1 MARTYKEK
9 LGTPQGVGQWKA
21 LETPA
26 DVKRFLRWCILSV
39 RDQTLDTRTAATLGQ
54 LGCYLLNAMEAADFH
69 RDLLAIK
76 QRLDA
81 HDESRTENGTGT
93 H

>member
-1 MARTYKEK
+1 MPRTYKEK
-9 LGTPQGVGQWKA
+9 LGTPQGVGQWKT

-39 RDQTLDTRTAATLGQ
+39 RDQSLDAKTAATLGQ
-54 LGCYLLNAMEAADFH
+54 LGCYLLNAIEAADFH
-69 RDLLAIK
+69 RELTDMK

-81 HDESRTENGTGT
+81 HDEIRTENGTTT